1 MSSVVATYYGSNEIL
16 EAFETQAKKG
26 YFSMWVNKS
35 PALQNDV
42 NDIDI
47 AKAAIKKKVEDFA
60 KANFT
65 NVFTIHLHNM
75 APDKK
80 TGSYAHA
87 DNCYTMLYCQAKHA
101 KTEAPESINGN
112 LYPLY
117 NLIEKQ
123 NENIN
128 ALISKVNAIEAEE
141 SEESDEPI
149 GSSEAQL
156 IEQINGFSNSPLGVL
171 AATYLPRFLDKFLP
185 AQKTIAGIAGTE
197 PTDLEETINILYSK
211 GVTIQHLQK
220 LAAMPE
226 AKIKMLLTML

>member
-16 EAFETQAKKG
+16 QAFETQAKKG

-42 NDIDI
+42 NDLDI
-47 AKAAIKKKVEDFA
+47 AKEAIKKKVEDFA

-65 NVFTIHLHNM
+65 NVFTIHLHNI
-75 APDKK
+75 APDKR

-101 KTEAPESINGN
+101 KTEAPENINGN

-128 ALISKVNAIEAEE
+128 ALISKVNALETEETEA
-141 SEESDEPI
+141 P
-149 GSSEAQL
+149 GSNEAQL

-171 AATYLPRFLDKFLP
+171 AATYIPRILDRFLP
-185 AQKTIAGIAGTE
+185 AQKTVAGIAGTE
-197 PTDLEETINILYSK
+197 QTDLEETINVLYSK
-211 GVTIQHLQK
+211 GVTLEHLQK
-220 LAAMPE
+220 LAAMPQ